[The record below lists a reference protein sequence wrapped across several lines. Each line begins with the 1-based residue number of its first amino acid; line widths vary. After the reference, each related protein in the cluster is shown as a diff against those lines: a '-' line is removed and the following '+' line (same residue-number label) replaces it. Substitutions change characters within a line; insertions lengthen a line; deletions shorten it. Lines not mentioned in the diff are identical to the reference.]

1 MTTTVS
7 NGKAATIKNTFSRE
21 TAVSI
26 DIQADKSI
34 IWALLT
40 NANDF
45 PRWNSTVI
53 SIEGTIAQGEK
64 IKLKAKLDPKREF
77 KLKVKE
83 FEADNRLVWGDAMG
97 NRVYTLK
104 SIGNNLTMIGK
115 CRRSCLIG
123 RNLTINGDN
132 FTRFAIAPTLGFD
145 CPFGNHLWSIGADL
159 NYLFVA
165 VFHKNLFRRWNRLKN
180 IQHDPPTAL
189 DQLPDLHRVATLDD
203 RTVNGF
209 RISC

>member
-1 MTTTVS
+1 MTTVAS
-7 NGKAATIKNTFSRE
+7 NGKAVTTKKTFSRE

-104 SIGNNLTMIGK
+104 SIGNNLTNFSMLEKIGGPLFPLFAKMIP
-115 CRRSCLIG
+115 S
-123 RNLTINGDN
+123 
-132 FTRFAIAPTLGFD
+132 FD
-145 CPFGNHLWSIGADL
+145 QAFEQYAKD
-159 NYLFVA
+159 
-165 VFHKNLFRRWNRLKN
+165 LKN
-180 IQHDPPTAL
+180 EAET
-189 DQLPDLHRVATLDD
+189 
-203 RTVNGF
+203 
-209 RISC
+209 ISKTK

>member
-1 MTTTVS
+1 MTTVPS
-7 NGKAATIKNTFSRE
+7 NGKAVTTKKTFSRE

-53 SIEGTIAQGEK
+53 AIEGTIAKDEK

-83 FEADNRLVWGDAMG
+83 FDADHRLVWETEFI
-97 NRVYTLK
+97 R
-104 SIGNNLTMIGK
+104 
-115 CRRSCLIG
+115 
-123 RNLTINGDN
+123 
-132 FTRFAIAPTLGFD
+132 
-145 CPFGNHLWSIGADL
+145 L
-159 NYLFVA
+159 N
-165 VFHKNLFRRWNRLKN
+165 
-180 IQHDPPTAL
+180 
-189 DQLPDLHRVATLDD
+189 QLE
-203 RTVNGF
+203 
-209 RISC
+209 II